1 MQTNST
7 TASPARRGLFARID
21 EWFERRQQRL
31 IEAYLATSQ
40 NAAEIETRIRN
51 LDRRAPYPYY

>member
-21 EWFERRQQRL
+21 QWFERRQQRA

-40 NAAEIETRIRN
+40 NVAEVETRMRN
-51 LDRRAPYPYY
+51 LDRRAQYPYY